1 MQIYDITVDYT
12 AAAVGID
19 SEQPVFSW
27 KLKADEN
34 GVFQS
39 GYRIAVYDG
48 DKCSGKMCWDSGA
61 VKSRNSF
68 CVKYEGS
75 ALKPDKKYYF
85 EITVTA
91 GEETVSSG
99 LCSFSTALLNG
110 KMPAEWISIAEET
123 DAAPLVRKKFNVSD
137 VKRATLYLFSY
148 GWYELYVNGKRFGR
162 EMFLSNYSGYGK
174 VLFYDDF
181 DITESITDGD
191 NCIGL
196 IIGDGYNKKLNRFME
211 HWEGKKRFT
220 GFISVEKNDGET
232 VRFCTDESWKYT
244 LYSPIISNSIYN
256 GEVYDARRETDG
268 WSKADFNDG
277 EWQNCQYT
285 SDEEKVF
292 RHIPGVK
299 TEIFEEFKP
308 LMTYKT
314 SDGRYIFDFGQNM
327 AGFVKISA
335 RGKAGEAV
343 TVEHAEELKFDG
355 NEPAL
360 DNFTNRN
367 AKATDKYIF
376 RGSDIETYTPHFTY
390 HGFRYAMISGLETET
405 SIDSVTACAVHTEFA
420 DAAEFVTDNDM
431 INRLYGNALWSVKS
445 NNIVYSSD
453 CAARDERTPCA
464 MDLFAYHDA
473 AVHFADLHNY
483 FVRWLYAA
491 YNERQSEIKYPSW
504 DGQIIAMT
512 KLLYMHYGD
521 KKIIEEMRKHNTE
534 RMEQYIAQWPDAKP
548 KSDKEV
554 LFGDWCIPNV
564 PGEYETS
571 ADSRYEVEVA
581 ALGLC
586 AECMADTESALGNEK
601 EAAYYRNYGA
611 VARKAYNEL
620 FFDSASCIYSSG
632 KQTPNILALSDNIVD
647 GSYKSR
653 VADNLIRNIE
663 ENGSKL
669 DVGIF
674 GTRHF
679 IECLSDAGNID
690 LAFKC
695 FFGNEFPSFKYQFDK
710 GATTL
715 WEQWYESGN
724 MASHNHAMFA
734 GAVTGYFTRL
744 AGITP
749 LKPGFAEIRVK
760 PVFSKRLNML
770 KSEIPTPVGRVKV
783 AWRRAA
789 GKIKLDIYIP
799 ANASAVVV
807 LPGRPEE
814 NITNGKFTFEFKETD
829 ENGKNNRTGIKEHS
843 VAG

>member
-27 KLKADEN
+27 KLSAEEN
-34 GVFQS
+34 GAFQTD
-39 GYRIAVYDG
+39 YRISVYEG
-48 DKCSGKMCWDSGA
+48 EKCPSKKCWDSGT
-61 VKSRNSF
+61 VKDKNTF
-68 CVKYEGS
+68 CVKYDGS
-75 ALKPDKKYYF
+75 PLKPDTKYFF
-85 EITVTA
+85 EITVTV
-91 GEETVSSG
+91 GEETLNSG

-110 KMPAEWISIAEET
+110 KMPADWICVDEET
-123 DAAPLVRKKFNVSD
+123 DAAPLVRKRFSVSD

-148 GWYELYVNGKRFGR
+148 GWYELYVNGRRFGR

-174 VLFYDDF
+174 VLFYDVF
-181 DITESITDGD
+181 DITEYMTDGD
-191 NCIGL
+191 NCVGL

-211 HWEGKKRFT
+211 HWEGKKRFK
-220 GFISVEKNDGET
+220 GFISVESNNGET
-232 VRFCTDESWKYT
+232 KRFCTDDSWKYT

-256 GEVYDARRETDG
+256 GEVYDARRETEG
-268 WSKADFNDG
+268 WSKAEFNDG
-277 EWQNCQYT
+277 EWQNCRYA

-299 TEIFEEFKP
+299 TEIYEEFKP
-308 LMTYKT
+308 IKTYKT
-314 SDGRYIFDFGQNM
+314 GDGKYIFDFGQNI
-327 AGFVKISA
+327 AGFVRISA
-335 RGKAGEAV
+335 KSRAGGSI
-343 TVEHAEELKFDG
+343 TTEHAEEIKFIG
-355 NEPAL
+355 GEPML
-360 DNFTNRN
+360 DDFTNRN
-367 AKATDKYIF
+367 AKATDEYIF
-376 RGSDIETYTPHFTY
+376 RSDGVETYTPHFTY
-390 HGFRYAMISGLETET
+390 HGFRYAMVSGSEAET
-405 SIDSVTACAVHTEFA
+405 SIESVTACAVHTGFENAA
-420 DAAEFVTDNDM
+420 DFVTDNGM
-431 INRLYGNALWSVKS
+431 INKLYSNALWSVKS

-473 AVHFADLHNY
+473 AVYFANLHNY
-483 FVRWLYAA
+483 FTRWLYSA
-491 YNERQSEIKYPSW
+491 YNEKHSEIKFPSW

-521 KKIIEEMRKHNTE
+521 KKIIEIMREHNTK
-534 RMEQYIAQWPDAKP
+534 RMKQYITQWPDAKP

-571 ADSRYEVEVA
+571 ADSRYEVEIA
-581 ALGLC
+581 ALKVC
-586 AECMADTESALGNEK
+586 AECMADMESALGNDA
-601 EAAYYRNYGA
+601 EAAYYRNYGSA
-611 VARKAYNEL
+611 ARKAYNDL
-620 FFDSASCIYSSG
+620 FFDSDSCVYSGG
-632 KQTPNILALSDNIVD
+632 KQTPNILAISDDIVD
-647 GSYKSR
+647 DANKGK
-653 VADNLIRNIE
+653 VADNLIRYIE

-679 IECLSDAGNID
+679 IECLSDAGDID

-695 FFGNEFPSFKYQFDK
+695 FFGDEFPSFKYQFDK

-749 LKPGFAEIRVK
+749 LEPGFAKIMIK
-760 PVFSKRLNML
+760 PVFSKQLNML
-770 KSEIPTPVGRVKV
+770 KTEIPTPVGRVKI

-789 GKIKLDIYIP
+789 GRIELDIYIP
-799 ANASAVVV
+799 TNASAVVI
-807 LPGRPEE
+807 LPGKPAE
-814 NITNGKFTFEFKETD
+814 NITNGKFTFEFKEID